1 MAAHSSNAAR
11 ACTHRAWRNARQT
24 EASAGRVRQVRQVDT
39 SRTLASQ
46 FCMQGACRSR
56 GEIVACPNAER
67 LFSVSNTFNTTQR
80 HEQTASKPSSPSE
93 SEKAASVGAA
103 SCSTM
108 LSIVPRRSKQ
118 SALNSRLWHIGLLKS
133 SAMLLER
140 LVGDKQPTKL
150 LRLLFKPW
158 PMAARRFMASSALVR
173 DSSLFGSTGGRAAAR
188 PAFTRIG
195 IGMLSQSVVQ
205 ISVPRVQSRPLSAL
219 LERPSNVGLDL
230 LRDECAATDPLP
242 LDSLSQG
249 NARAAAALGLSSWS
263 LSKRAVRHCLAPWE
277 T

>member
-11 ACTHRAWRNARQT
+11 ACIHRAWRN
-24 EASAGRVRQVRQVDT
+24 
-39 SRTLASQ
+39 
-46 FCMQGACRSR
+46 SR
-56 GEIVACPNAER
+56 GGSLRWTHASSSSSRHLQNSRQPILHAGGVSKPREIAVCPNAEH
-67 LFSVSNTFNTTQR
+67 LFSVSNSFNTNQR
-80 HEQTASKPSSPSE
+80 HEQTASKPPSPSE
-93 SEKAASVGAA
+93 SEKAASVGDA

-108 LSIVPRRSKQ
+108 LSIVP
-118 SALNSRLWHIGLLKS
+118 SALNSRLWHVGLLKS
-133 SAMLLER
+133 SAMLFER

-195 IGMLSQSVVQ
+195 IGMPSQSAVQ
-205 ISVPRVQSRPLSAL
+205 SSVPTVQSRPLSAL
-219 LERPSNVGLDL
+219 LEHPSKVGLDL
-230 LRDECAATDPLP
+230 LRDECGAPDQLP